1 MTSLALLWHGHIRYA
16 AFLSHLFD
24 CVSSGAPPTL
34 RSLDGVPN
42 MVSGA
47 SAAAATAALA
57 PPKTAPMTAPNT
69 ARRGDE
75 SMSEEHTKESSASM
89 APETARSSDP
99 PCSARTPSR
108 TPSRAPSRAHP
119 PAANMLRTA
128 GLFRVHLIPAPSAPP
143 TPRTPKL
150 TKPTSFP
157 TEPEPFRFD
166 GGARDGALTSLS
178 PSRTHCMRSPS
189 AQALAAWSADV
200 LVAAK
205 RTSGSSP
212 RAISHAISPAISH
225 RSSPGSDRR
234 SQLVNWLDHG
244 SRLPYLPR
252 SYAR

>member
-1 MTSLALLWHGHIRYA
+1 MEGGRRA
-16 AFLSHLFD
+16 
-24 CVSSGAPPTL
+24 
-34 RSLDGVPN
+34 LDGVPN
-42 MVSGA
+42 MVSHAEGLA
-47 SAAAATAALA
+47 AAAATAALA

-75 SMSEEHTKESSASM
+75 STFHIRSEEHSKESSASM
-89 APETARSSDP
+89 APETARPSDT
-99 PCSARTPSR
+99 PCSAR
-108 TPSRAPSRAHP
+108 TPSRAPSRARP
-119 PAANMLRTA
+119 PAAKMLRTA

-150 TKPTSFP
+150 TKPTSLP
-157 TEPEPFRFD
+157 TKPEPFRFD

-178 PSRTHCMRSPS
+178 PRRTHCMRSPSIACGALHAEPEHCMRTHCMRSPS

-200 LVAAK
+200 LDAAAK